1 MNKKNLYVL
10 LANMLVSIHCYS
22 QSIEMVKNKHIQIC
36 QKIDSIRKQNN
47 VYMKDFDDGSLFG
60 GQLTYLK
67 DQNKIVLIECLTS
80 NSSKYFYFNDEV
92 LIYAIERLK
101 KRIQPTTIVTSDSS
115 NHVNYE
121 TTNSIHFENH
131 YFFTDQQLISY
142 TYNNEN
148 ELDIKFGKKSKIKK
162 EIIEADADR
171 ILKEA
176 YKYKN
181 QYK

>member
-1 MNKKNLYVL
+1 MIKKNLYVFL
-10 LANMLVSIHCYS
+10 VNMFVSIHCYS
-22 QSIEMVKNKHIQIC
+22 QSNELVKNKNIQIC

-47 VYMKDFDDGSLFG
+47 VYMEDFDDGSVLG

-67 DQNKIVLIECLTS
+67 DQNKILLIECLTS
-80 NSSKYFYFNDEV
+80 KSSQYFYFNDEV
-92 LIYAIERLK
+92 LIYAIERSK

-121 TTNSIHFENH
+121 TTNSIHFENQ
-131 YFFTDQQLISY
+131 YFFSNQQLISY

-148 ELDIKFGKKSKIKK
+148 ELDIKFSKKSKIKK